1 MGGVE
6 RLPDFSIDSR
16 KCSGF
21 DRRMLRSFLILPFL
35 AALSFAADA
44 KKKTDDAI
52 KPGVRS
58 PISFKVSPQVSD
70 NVQLKMRMHAAET
83 PPPFNISMEKF
94 DIIVP
99 KKYKK
104 GDPHGLFIWVSPSD
118 APSLSPAWEAVL
130 AEKKLIFIGAHNSGN
145 KREVFAR
152 MRMAVD
158 ANDNM
163 RELYDIDDKRV
174 YVSGFSG
181 GARVASMLG
190 VTYADMFTGA
200 IAFMGVNFYT
210 DIVSLDKTEV
220 FEARYIPHEE
230 IAALAKTGCRYVLV
244 TGEKDFNLK
253 NTSAVY
259 ENGFKK
265 EGFKAVE
272 LINVPGQ
279 AHQPPKAE
287 WLKKAI
293 EFLDAGAGRKP

>member
-1 MGGVE
+1 MS
-6 RLPDFSIDSR
+6 RL
-16 KCSGF
+16 
-21 DRRMLRSFLILPFL
+21 LLILPFL
-35 AALSFAADA
+35 TALSFAADV
-44 KKKTDDAI
+44 AI

-70 NVQLKMRMHAAET
+70 NAQIKMRMHAAET
-83 PPPFNISMEKF
+83 PPPYDVSMEKF

-104 GDPHGLFIWVSPSD
+104 GDPHGLFIWVSPSP
-118 APSLSPAWEAVL
+118 APSISPEWEAVL
-130 AEKKLIFIGAHNSGN
+130 AEKKLIFVGAHNSGN
-145 KREVFAR
+145 NREVFAR

-181 GARVASMLG
+181 GGRVASMLG
-190 VTYADMFTGA
+190 VTYADMFTGT
-200 IAFMGVNFYT
+200 IAFMGTNFYT
-210 DIVSLDKTEV
+210 DIVTLDKSEV

-230 IAALAKTGCRYVLV
+230 IAALAKDQCRYVLV

-253 NTSAVY
+253 NTSAVF

-272 LINVPGQ
+272 LMNIPGQ
-279 AHQPPKAE
+279 GHQPPKAE

-293 EFLDAGAGRKP
+293 EFLDAGKTVKKP

>member
-1 MGGVE
+1 
-6 RLPDFSIDSR
+6 
-16 KCSGF
+16 
-21 DRRMLRSFLILPFL
+21 MLRSLTLLPFL
-35 AALSFAADA
+35 AALGFAADA
-44 KKKTDDAI
+44 KKNADDAI

-70 NVQLKMRMHAAET
+70 NAQIKMRMHAAET
-83 PPPFNISMEKF
+83 PPPYDVSLEKF

-104 GDPHGLFIWVSPSD
+104 GDPHGLFIWVSPSN
-118 APSLSPAWEAVL
+118 APSLSPEWEAVL
-130 AEKKLIFIGAHNSGN
+130 AEKKLIFVGAHNSGN
-145 KREVFAR
+145 NREVFAR

-230 IAALAKTGCRYVLV
+230 IAALAKDQCRYVLV

-253 NTSAVY
+253 NTSAVF

-265 EGFKAVE
+265 EGFKSVE
-272 LINVPGQ
+272 FMNIPGQ
-279 AHQPPKAE
+279 GHQPPKAE
-287 WLKKAI
+287 WFKKAI
-293 EFLDAGAGRKP
+293 EFLDAGAKK

>member
-1 MGGVE
+1 
-6 RLPDFSIDSR
+6 LHDFGIDSR
-16 KCSGF
+16 KRSRF
-21 DRRMLRSFLILPFL
+21 DRRMSRYFLILPFM
-35 AALSFAADA
+35 AALSFAADV
-44 KKKTDDAI
+44 AI

-70 NVQLKMRMHAAET
+70 NAQIKMRMHAMET
-83 PPPFNISMEKF
+83 PPPYDVSMEKF

-104 GDPHGLFIWVSPSD
+104 GDPHGLFIWVSPSN
-118 APSLSPAWEAVL
+118 APSISPEWEAVL
-130 AEKKLIFIGAHNSGN
+130 AEKKLIFVGAHNSGN
-145 KREVFAR
+145 NREVFAR

-163 RELYDIDDKRV
+163 RDLYDIDDKRV

-181 GARVASMLG
+181 GGRVASMLG
-190 VTYADMFTGA
+190 VTYADMFTGT
-200 IAFMGVNFYT
+200 IAFMGTNFYT
-210 DIVSLDKTEV
+210 DIVTLDKSEV

-230 IAALAKTGCRYVLV
+230 IAALAKDQCRYVLV

-253 NTSAVY
+253 NTSAVF

-272 LINVPGQ
+272 LMNIPGQ
-279 AHQPPKAE
+279 GHQPPKAE

-293 EFLDAGAGRKP
+293 EFLDAGKTVKKP

>member
-1 MGGVE
+1 MS
-6 RLPDFSIDSR
+6 RL
-16 KCSGF
+16 
-21 DRRMLRSFLILPFL
+21 LLILPFL
-35 AALSFAADA
+35 TALSFAADV
-44 KKKTDDAI
+44 AI

-70 NVQLKMRMHAAET
+70 NAQIKMRMHAMET
-83 PPPFNISMEKF
+83 PPPYDVSMEKF

-104 GDPHGLFIWVSPSD
+104 GDPHGLFIWVSPSP
-118 APSLSPAWEAVL
+118 APSISPEWEAVL
-130 AEKKLIFIGAHNSGN
+130 AEKKLIFVGAHNSGN
-145 KREVFAR
+145 NREVFAR

-163 RELYDIDDKRV
+163 RDLYDIDDKRV

-181 GARVASMLG
+181 GGRVASMLG
-190 VTYADMFTGA
+190 VTYADMFTGT
-200 IAFMGVNFYT
+200 IAFMGTNFYT
-210 DIVSLDKTEV
+210 DIVTLDKSEV

-230 IAALAKTGCRYVLV
+230 IAALAKDQCRYVLV

-253 NTSAVY
+253 NTSAVF

-272 LINVPGQ
+272 LMNIPGQ
-279 AHQPPKAE
+279 GHQPPKAE

-293 EFLDAGAGRKP
+293 EFLDAGKTVKKP

>member
-1 MGGVE
+1 M
-6 RLPDFSIDSR
+6 F
-16 KCSGF
+16 
-21 DRRMLRSFLILPFL
+21 RSFLILPFL
-35 AALSFAADA
+35 AVFSFAADA
-44 KKKTDDAI
+44 KKSADDAI

-70 NVQLKMRMHAAET
+70 NAQIKMRMHAAET
-83 PPPFNISMEKF
+83 PPPYNVSMEKF

-104 GDPHGLFIWVSPSD
+104 GDPHGLFIWVSPSP
-118 APSLSPAWEAVL
+118 APSISPEWEAVL
-130 AEKKLIFIGAHNSGN
+130 AEKKLIFVGAHNSGN
-145 KREVFAR
+145 NREVFAR

-230 IAALAKTGCRYVLV
+230 IAALAKDQCRYVLV

-253 NTSAVY
+253 NTSAVF

-272 LINVPGQ
+272 LMNVPGQ
-279 AHQPPKAE
+279 GHQPPKAE

-293 EFLDAGAGRKP
+293 EFLDAGKTGKN

>member
-1 MGGVE
+1 M
-6 RLPDFSIDSR
+6 S
-16 KCSGF
+16 
-21 DRRMLRSFLILPFL
+21 RSFLIFPFL
-35 AALSFAADA
+35 VAVSFAADA
-44 KKKTDDAI
+44 KKNADDAI

-70 NVQLKMRMHAAET
+70 NEQIKMRMHAMET
-83 PPPFNISMEKF
+83 PPPYNVSMEKY

-104 GDPHGLFIWVSPSD
+104 GDPHGLFIWVSPSP
-118 APSLSPAWEAVL
+118 APSISPEWEAVL
-130 AEKKLIFIGAHNSGN
+130 AEKKLIFVGAHNSGN
-145 KREVFAR
+145 NREVFAR

-230 IAALAKTGCRYVLV
+230 IAALAKAERRYVLV

-253 NTSAVY
+253 NTSAVF

-265 EGFKAVE
+265 EGFKSVE

-279 AHQPPKAE
+279 GHQPPKAE

-293 EFLDAGAGRKP
+293 EFLDAGAGKKP

>member
-1 MGGVE
+1 MS
-6 RLPDFSIDSR
+6 RL
-16 KCSGF
+16 
-21 DRRMLRSFLILPFL
+21 LLILPFL
-35 AALSFAADA
+35 TALSFAADV
-44 KKKTDDAI
+44 AI
-52 KPGVRS
+52 KPGARS

-70 NVQLKMRMHAAET
+70 NAQIKMRMHAAET
-83 PPPFNISMEKF
+83 PPPYDVSMEKF

-104 GDPHGLFIWVSPSD
+104 GDPHGLFIWVSPSP
-118 APSLSPAWEAVL
+118 APSISPEWEAVL
-130 AEKKLIFIGAHNSGN
+130 AEKKLIFVGAHNSGN
-145 KREVFAR
+145 NREVFAR

-181 GARVASMLG
+181 GGRVASMLG
-190 VTYADMFTGA
+190 VTYADMFTGT
-200 IAFMGVNFYT
+200 IAFMGTNFYT
-210 DIVSLDKTEV
+210 DIVTLDKSEV

-230 IAALAKTGCRYVLV
+230 IAALAKDQCRYVLV

-253 NTSAVY
+253 NTSAVF

-272 LINVPGQ
+272 LMNVPGQ
-279 AHQPPKAE
+279 GHQPPRAE

-293 EFLDAGAGRKP
+293 EFLDAGKTVKKP

>member
-1 MGGVE
+1 
-6 RLPDFSIDSR
+6 LHDFSIDSR
-16 KCSGF
+16 KWSRF
-21 DRRMLRSFLILPFL
+21 DRRMSRLLLILPFL
-35 AALSFAADA
+35 TALSFAADV
-44 KKKTDDAI
+44 AI

-70 NVQLKMRMHAAET
+70 NAQIKMRMHAAET
-83 PPPFNISMEKF
+83 PPPYDVSMEKF

-104 GDPHGLFIWVSPSD
+104 GDPHGLFIWVSPSP
-118 APSLSPAWEAVL
+118 APSISPEWEAVL
-130 AEKKLIFIGAHNSGN
+130 AEKKLIFVGAHNSGN
-145 KREVFAR
+145 NREVFAR

-158 ANDNM
+158 ANDNL

-181 GARVASMLG
+181 GGRVASMLG
-190 VTYADMFTGA
+190 VTYADMFTGT
-200 IAFMGVNFYT
+200 IAFMGTNFYT
-210 DIVSLDKTEV
+210 DIVTLDKSEV

-230 IAALAKTGCRYVLV
+230 IAALAKDQCRYVLV

-253 NTSAVY
+253 NTSAVF

-272 LINVPGQ
+272 LMNVPGQ
-279 AHQPPKAE
+279 GHQPPKAE

-293 EFLDAGAGRKP
+293 EFLDAGKTVKKP

>member
-1 MGGVE
+1 MS
-6 RLPDFSIDSR
+6 RL
-16 KCSGF
+16 
-21 DRRMLRSFLILPFL
+21 FLILPFL
-35 AALSFAADA
+35 TALSFAADV
-44 KKKTDDAI
+44 AI

-70 NVQLKMRMHAAET
+70 NAQIKMRMHAAET
-83 PPPFNISMEKF
+83 PPPYDVSMEKF

-104 GDPHGLFIWVSPSD
+104 GDPHGLFIWVSPSP
-118 APSLSPAWEAVL
+118 APSISPEWEAVL
-130 AEKKLIFIGAHNSGN
+130 AEKKLIFVGAHNSGN
-145 KREVFAR
+145 NREVFAR

-181 GARVASMLG
+181 GGRVASMLG
-190 VTYADMFTGA
+190 VTYADMFTGT
-200 IAFMGVNFYT
+200 IAFMGTNFYT
-210 DIVSLDKTEV
+210 DIVTLDKSEV

-230 IAALAKTGCRYVLV
+230 IAALAKDQCRYVLV

-253 NTSAVY
+253 NTSAVF

-272 LINVPGQ
+272 LMNVPGQ
-279 AHQPPKAE
+279 GHQPPKAE

-293 EFLDAGAGRKP
+293 EFLDAGKTVKKP

>member
-1 MGGVE
+1 
-6 RLPDFSIDSR
+6 
-16 KCSGF
+16 
-21 DRRMLRSFLILPFL
+21 MLRSLLLLPCL
-35 AALSFAADA
+35 AALGFAADTT
-44 KKKTDDAI
+44 KNI

-58 PISFKVSPQVSD
+58 LITFTESPQVSD
-70 NVQLKMRMHAAET
+70 NAQIKMRMHAMET
-83 PPPFNISMEKF
+83 PPPYDVSLEKY

-104 GDPHGLFIWVSPSD
+104 GVPHGLFIWVSPSN
-118 APSLSPAWEAVL
+118 APSISPEWEAVL
-130 AEKKLIFIGAHNSGN
+130 AEKKLIFVGAYNSGN
-145 KREVFAR
+145 NREVFAR

-163 RELYDIDDKRV
+163 RDLYDIDDKRV

-210 DIVSLDKTEV
+210 DIVSLDKKEV

-230 IAALAKTGCRYVLV
+230 IAAMAKAEGRYVLV
-244 TGEKDFNLK
+244 TGEKDFNLG
-253 NTSAVY
+253 NTSAVF

-265 EGFKAVE
+265 EGFKHVE

-279 AHQPPKAE
+279 GHQPPQAE

-293 EFLDAGAGRKP
+293 EFLDEGKAVKK

>member
-1 MGGVE
+1 MS
-6 RLPDFSIDSR
+6 RL
-16 KCSGF
+16 
-21 DRRMLRSFLILPFL
+21 LLILPFL
-35 AALSFAADA
+35 TALSFAADV
-44 KKKTDDAI
+44 AI

-70 NVQLKMRMHAAET
+70 NAQIKMRMHAAET
-83 PPPFNISMEKF
+83 PPPYDVSMEKF

-104 GDPHGLFIWVSPSD
+104 GEPHGLFIWVSPSP
-118 APSLSPAWEAVL
+118 APSISPEWEAVL
-130 AEKKLIFIGAHNSGN
+130 AEKKLIFVGAHNSGN
-145 KREVFAR
+145 NREVFAR

-158 ANDNM
+158 ANDNL
-163 RELYDIDDKRV
+163 RDLYDIDDKRV

-181 GARVASMLG
+181 GGRVASMLG
-190 VTYADMFTGA
+190 VTYADMFTGT
-200 IAFMGVNFYT
+200 IAFMGTNFYT
-210 DIVSLDKTEV
+210 DIVTLDKSEV

-230 IAALAKTGCRYVLV
+230 IAALAKDQCRYVLV

-253 NTSAVY
+253 NTSAVF

-272 LINVPGQ
+272 LMNVPGQ
-279 AHQPPKAE
+279 GHQPPKAE

-293 EFLDAGAGRKP
+293 EFLDAGKTVKKP

>member
-1 MGGVE
+1 M
-6 RLPDFSIDSR
+6 S
-16 KCSGF
+16 
-21 DRRMLRSFLILPFL
+21 RSFLILPFL
-35 AALSFAADA
+35 AAVSFAADT
-44 KKKTDDAI
+44 KKNADDAI

-58 PISFKVSPQVSD
+58 PITFKVSPQVSD
-70 NVQLKMRMHAAET
+70 NAQIKMRMHAMET
-83 PPPFNISMEKF
+83 PPPYDVSLEKF

-104 GDPHGLFIWVSPSD
+104 GDPHGLFIWVSPSP
-118 APSLSPAWEAVL
+118 APSISPEWEAVL
-130 AEKKLIFIGAHNSGN
+130 AEKKLIFVGAHNSGN
-145 KREVFAR
+145 NREVFAR

-181 GARVASMLG
+181 GGRVASMLG

-210 DIVSLDKTEV
+210 DIVTLDKSEV

-230 IAALAKTGCRYVLV
+230 IAALAKDQCRYVLV

-253 NTSAVY
+253 NTSAVF

-279 AHQPPKAE
+279 GHQPPKAE

-293 EFLDAGAGRKP
+293 EFLDVGKTVKK

>member
-1 MGGVE
+1 
-6 RLPDFSIDSR
+6 LHDFSIDSR
-16 KCSGF
+16 KWSRF
-21 DRRMLRSFLILPFL
+21 DRRMSRLLLILPFL
-35 AALSFAADA
+35 TALSFAADV
-44 KKKTDDAI
+44 AI

-70 NVQLKMRMHAAET
+70 NAQIKMRMHAAET
-83 PPPFNISMEKF
+83 PPPYDVSMEKF

-104 GDPHGLFIWVSPSD
+104 GDPHGLFIWVSPSP
-118 APSLSPAWEAVL
+118 APSISPEWEAVL
-130 AEKKLIFIGAHNSGN
+130 AEKKLIFVGAHNSGN
-145 KREVFAR
+145 NREVFAR

-181 GARVASMLG
+181 GGRVASMLG
-190 VTYADMFTGA
+190 VTYADMFTGT
-200 IAFMGVNFYT
+200 IAFMGTNFYT
-210 DIVSLDKTEV
+210 NIVTLDKSEV

-230 IAALAKTGCRYVLV
+230 IAALAKDQCRYVLV

-253 NTSAVY
+253 NTSAVF

-272 LINVPGQ
+272 LMNVPGQ
-279 AHQPPKAE
+279 GHQPPKAE

-293 EFLDAGAGRKP
+293 EFLDAGKTVKK

>member
-1 MGGVE
+1 MS
-6 RLPDFSIDSR
+6 RL
-16 KCSGF
+16 
-21 DRRMLRSFLILPFL
+21 LLILPFL
-35 AALSFAADA
+35 TALSFAADV
-44 KKKTDDAI
+44 AI

-70 NVQLKMRMHAAET
+70 NAQIKMRMHAAET
-83 PPPFNISMEKF
+83 PPPYDVSMEKF

-104 GDPHGLFIWVSPSD
+104 GDPHGLFIWVSPSP
-118 APSLSPAWEAVL
+118 APSISPEWEAVL
-130 AEKKLIFIGAHNSGN
+130 AEKKLIFVGAHNSGN
-145 KREVFAR
+145 NREVFAR

-181 GARVASMLG
+181 GGRVASMLG
-190 VTYADMFTGA
+190 VTYADMFTGT
-200 IAFMGVNFYT
+200 IAFMGTNFYT
-210 DIVSLDKTEV
+210 DIVTLDKSEV

-230 IAALAKTGCRYVLV
+230 IAALAKDQCRYVLV

-253 NTSAVY
+253 NTSAVF

-272 LINVPGQ
+272 LMNVPGQ
-279 AHQPPKAE
+279 GHQPPKAE

-293 EFLDAGAGRKP
+293 EFLDAGKTVKKP

>member
-1 MGGVE
+1 MF
-6 RLPDFSIDSR
+6 RFL
-16 KCSGF
+16 
-21 DRRMLRSFLILPFL
+21 LILPFL
-35 AALSFAADA
+35 TALSFAADV
-44 KKKTDDAI
+44 AI

-70 NVQLKMRMHAAET
+70 NAQIKMRMHAAET
-83 PPPFNISMEKF
+83 PPPYDVSMEKF

-104 GDPHGLFIWVSPSD
+104 GDPHGLFIWVSPSP
-118 APSLSPAWEAVL
+118 APSISPEWEAVL
-130 AEKKLIFIGAHNSGN
+130 AEKKLIFVGAHNSGN
-145 KREVFAR
+145 NREVFAR

-230 IAALAKTGCRYVLV
+230 IAALAKAEGRYVLV

-253 NTSAVY
+253 NTSAVF

-272 LINVPGQ
+272 LMNVPGQ
-279 AHQPPKAE
+279 GHQPPKAE

-293 EFLDAGAGRKP
+293 EFLDAGKTVKK

>member
-1 MGGVE
+1 
-6 RLPDFSIDSR
+6 
-16 KCSGF
+16 
-21 DRRMLRSFLILPFL
+21 MLRTFLILPFL
-35 AALSFAADA
+35 AVAGFAAD
-44 KKKTDDAI
+44 DVI

-70 NVQLKMRMHAAET
+70 NEQIKMRMHAAET
-83 PPPFNISMEKF
+83 PPPYDVSLEKF

-118 APSLSPAWEAVL
+118 APSLSPEWEAVL
-130 AEKKLIFIGAHNSGN
+130 AEKKLIFVGAHNSGN

-158 ANDNM
+158 ANDNI
-163 RELYDIDDKRV
+163 RELYEIDDKRV

-220 FEARYIPHEE
+220 FEARYVPHDE
-230 IAALAKTGCRYVLV
+230 IAALAKAQGRYVLV

-272 LINVPGQ
+272 LMNVPGQ
-279 AHQPPKAE
+279 GHQPPKAE

-293 EFLDAGAGRKP
+293 EFLDVGKGKKP

>member
-1 MGGVE
+1 MS
-6 RLPDFSIDSR
+6 RL
-16 KCSGF
+16 
-21 DRRMLRSFLILPFL
+21 LLILPFL
-35 AALSFAADA
+35 TALSFAADV
-44 KKKTDDAI
+44 AI

-70 NVQLKMRMHAAET
+70 NAQIKMRMHAAET
-83 PPPFNISMEKF
+83 PPPYDVSMEKF

-104 GDPHGLFIWVSPSD
+104 GDPHGLFIWVSPSP
-118 APSLSPAWEAVL
+118 APSISPEWEAVL
-130 AEKKLIFIGAHNSGN
+130 AEKKLIFVGAHNSGN
-145 KREVFAR
+145 NREVFAR

-158 ANDNM
+158 ANDNL

-181 GARVASMLG
+181 GGRVASMLG
-190 VTYADMFTGA
+190 VTYADMFTGT
-200 IAFMGVNFYT
+200 IAFMGTNFYT
-210 DIVSLDKTEV
+210 DIVTLDKSEV

-230 IAALAKTGCRYVLV
+230 IAALAKDQCRYVLV

-253 NTSAVY
+253 NTNAVF

-272 LINVPGQ
+272 LMNVPGQ
-279 AHQPPKAE
+279 GHQPPKAE

-293 EFLDAGAGRKP
+293 EFLDAGKTVKK